1 MWIYVRCKK
10 PKDEWCVLEVNNEMK
25 EQQQQQQ
32 INFLELP
39 NFWLFIN
46 QLLLKQPFVFWYACF
61 ILHVTKHCCFMSM
74 VLPNLFYPLPD
85 DRTSLSVIM
94 LITLRDMFPSFSS
107 IEWLI
112 LFGKWMFRCL
122 FVPFDLFSSSQID
135 AYSLFI
141 KSQISN
147 VAVVVNHVSDQ
158 YFSTFDW
165 HTNTAIVWI
174 LQHVDRL
181 LFLTFLTQY

>member
-10 PKDEWCVLEVNNEMK
+10 PKDEWHVNDKKNK
-25 EQQQQQQ
+25 SNNINQQ
-32 INFLELP
+32 
-39 NFWLFIN
+39 LFGTSQLFFRPVGIN

-94 LITLRDMFPSFSS
+94 LITLRNMFPSLSS
-107 IEWLI
+107 IELLI